1 MYNFRW
7 INEMDQKLEGILC
20 KKLEEIINIWIK
32 EFSNFGQ
39 VDNATL
45 VKEASVHKI
54 KLKDQMIYL
63 EPGTQD
69 AREFWYSQFHQSVLH
84 YFINRFL
91 LFVDPKD

>member
-1 MYNFRW
+1 
-7 INEMDQKLEGILC
+7 MDQKLEGILC

-39 VDNATL
+39 VENAML

-69 AREFWYSQFHQSVLH
+69 AREFWYGQFHQSVLNSH
-84 YFINRFL
+84 
-91 LFVDPKD
+91 